1 MTVRNASF
9 EPTAAAGVAER
20 HDVPEH
26 RPGGH
31 DVPRQVSAG

>member
-9 EPTAAAGVAER
+9 EPTAAAGVTER

-26 RPGGH
+26 RLGGH
-31 DVPRQVSAG
+31 HVPGQVS